1 MADNADIANDLM
13 LERIEQQ
20 LAARQPAQGGA
31 SAEDCEGCGV
41 AIPPARLQAM
51 AGRGCLRCIEC
62 QQDHERKGGRG

>member
-31 SAEDCEGCGV
+31 SSEECGDCGEV
-41 AIPPARLQAM
+41 IPPARRLAM
-51 AGRGCLRCIEC
+51 AGRGCLRCVEC
-62 QQDHERKGGRG
+62 QAFRESRGGRA